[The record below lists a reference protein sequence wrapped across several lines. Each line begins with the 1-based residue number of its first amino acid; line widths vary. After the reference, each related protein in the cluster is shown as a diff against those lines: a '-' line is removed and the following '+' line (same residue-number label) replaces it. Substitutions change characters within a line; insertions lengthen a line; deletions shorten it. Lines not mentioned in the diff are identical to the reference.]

1 MARRLLSA
9 RCPVR
14 TTNPESS
21 DEYLGNVLFFL
32 GESCSLLPF
41 YPIRSNEFVE
51 IPLNLLVDI
60 NAAVTQESE
69 KSLSSSSPLW
79 SATGCHVRM
88 SFLFVFFF
96 GDNEGSSR

>member
-1 MARRLLSA
+1 M
-9 RCPVR
+9 
-14 TTNPESS
+14 
-21 DEYLGNVLFFL
+21 
-32 GESCSLLPF
+32 LPF

-88 SFLFVFFF
+88 PFLFVFFF